1 MAMTR
6 SAMMALGTPGP
17 DFALPEPLT
26 GKVHR
31 RDGLLRLHGLLVA
44 FICNHCP
51 YVKHINPELVRTSQ
65 WALDH
70 NIGVVFISSNDAT
83 AHPADGP
90 KAMAEQARTQR
101 YPVPYLYDE
110 TQDVAKAY
118 GAACT
123 PDFFLFDAELAL
135 YYRGRLDG
143 ATPGNKVPLTGD
155 ELRAALQA
163 LHDRQPPPA
172 DQKPSIGCNI
182 KWR

>member
-1 MAMTR
+1 
-6 SAMMALGTPGP
+6 
-17 DFALPEPLT
+17 
-26 GKVHR
+26 
-31 RDGLLRLHGLLVA
+31 
-44 FICNHCP
+44 
-51 YVKHINPELVRTSQ
+51 
-65 WALDH
+65 
-70 NIGVVFISSNDAT
+70 
-83 AHPADGP
+83 
-90 KAMAEQARTQR
+90 MAEQARTQR

-155 ELRAALQA
+155 DLRAALQA

-172 DQKPSIGCNI
+172 DQKPSMGCNI